1 MSDFY
6 THRPFLIRELEKLK
20 SKDSVK
26 ILELG
31 TGDGSSLVLNEFAN
45 LYDNFTIQAFET
57 DYSWFCN
64 MREKYET
71 NNYQFN
77 HINNWNSLLD
87 DSYQTNKFYD
97 LIFIDQSPWEAR
109 MQSFEKFKK
118 SAGVI
123 ILHDYDYFNKGVIE
137 NIYSVDETSVFG
149 KYRELFELENN
160 FEVLPPTL
168 VCYKK

>member
-6 THRPFLIRELEKLK
+6 THRPFLIRELNKLK
-20 SKDSVK
+20 SKNSVK

-31 TGDGSSLVLNEFAN
+31 TGDGSSLILNEFAKSC
-45 LYDNFTIQAFET
+45 DNFDIQAFET

-64 MREKYET
+64 MKEKYET
-71 NNYQFN
+71 DNYRFT
-77 HINNWNSLLD
+77 HIFNWNSFLAGD
-87 DSYQTNKFYD
+87 FVEFYD

-109 MQSFEKFKK
+109 MQSFEFFKN

-137 NIYSVDETSVFG
+137 DIYSVDEISVFG

-160 FEVLPPTL
+160 FEILPPTL
-168 VCYKK
+168 VCHKK

>member
-20 SKDSVK
+20 CKNSVK

-31 TGDGSSLVLNEFAN
+31 TGDGSSLILNEFAKSC
-45 LYDNFTIQAFET
+45 DNFIIQAYET
-57 DYSWFCN
+57 DYAWFSN
-64 MREKYET
+64 MMEKYAT
-71 NNYQFN
+71 DNYHFN
-77 HINNWNSLLD
+77 HIDNWNSFLARD
-87 DSYQTNKFYD
+87 FEEYYD

-109 MQSFEKFKK
+109 MQSFEKFKN
-118 SAGVI
+118 SVGVI
-123 ILHDYDYFNKGVIE
+123 ILHDYDYFNKGAIQD
-137 NIYSVDETSVFG
+137 IYSVDETSVFG
-149 KYRELFELENN
+149 KYREFFELENN